1 MNEFWHL
8 GGGGGGAL
16 RAPYLKSKEKSQQK
30 NVRVFAFKIM
40 LHCQETNDFLD
51 TFFVTYDTVY
61 NYYMRLSY
69 EKGPK
74 KTDLN

>member
-1 MNEFWHL
+1 
-8 GGGGGGAL
+8 
-16 RAPYLKSKEKSQQK
+16 
-30 NVRVFAFKIM
+30 M